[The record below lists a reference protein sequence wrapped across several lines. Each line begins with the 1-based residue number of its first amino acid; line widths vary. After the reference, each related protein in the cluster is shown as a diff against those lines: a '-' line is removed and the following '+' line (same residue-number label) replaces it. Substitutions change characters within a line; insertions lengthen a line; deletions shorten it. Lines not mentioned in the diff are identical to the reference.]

1 MSLSVSKAYNIPLE
15 RVLDMYYSDMTVL
28 YAKEANNKAFE
39 SYSSYISMS
48 EEARSSY
55 VMDYGEPKP
64 FMFSV
69 VTKEMQQK
77 LLEEEEKDDNGLRAM
92 YKKRK
97 GNLSDMMEVLENA
110 MVAII
115 LHYVSFIKS
124 MCHTL

>member
-64 FMFSV
+64 FMFSI

-97 GNLSDMMEVLENA
+97 GNLND
-110 MVAII
+110 
-115 LHYVSFIKS
+115 
-124 MCHTL
+124 